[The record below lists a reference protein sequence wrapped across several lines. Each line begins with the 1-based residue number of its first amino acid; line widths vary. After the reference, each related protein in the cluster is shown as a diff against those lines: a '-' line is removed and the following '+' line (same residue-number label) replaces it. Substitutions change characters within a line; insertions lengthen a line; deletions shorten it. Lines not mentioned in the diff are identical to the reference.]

1 MKVSVRSS
9 SGAHRFMPDEAG
21 EKKTRL
27 LRWRPLIST
36 ELLIFLVSLFFAL
49 FSNTL
54 FWQSA
59 LVDQAQ
65 PWKTGASLLMAL
77 LGAHCLLMGLIVW
90 RWNAKLLIMV
100 LLIVSALAADY
111 MTRFHVYLD
120 TSIIRSVLTTEPKE
134 SAELITPA
142 LIMPLLLFAVLPMLL
157 VWRVRLKQRTL
168 GKGLLCRGG
177 FLLFSLVLG
186 VGGVLLSFQELSAL
200 MRNHKELRYLATP
213 GNYLVGLSRIAW
225 AEQSTKAQARILVGT
240 DARLAERPAGS
251 KPRLLVI
258 VAGEAAR
265 AQNWGLNGYERQTTP
280 GLAARQD
287 IINFP
292 DMHSCGTNT
301 EVSLP
306 CMFSPFG
313 RREGYDE
320 RKIREHTALLHVL
333 AQAGIS
339 SLWRDN
345 QTGCKGVCEG
355 LPTQRLDSADDPRWC
370 RDGRCYDEILLQ
382 NLEAEVRAVPG
393 DRVIVL
399 HQLGNHGP
407 SYHDRYPE
415 TMRRFTPTCDQ
426 SDLGKCSREEIVN
439 AYDNALLYTD
449 HLLSR
454 TIDILSNMTD
464 YETAMIYASDHG
476 ESLGEK
482 GLYLHGIPYAIAP
495 KEQTSIPMVMWF
507 SPSFAS
513 SRGLDLSCVRERAAA
528 YTDHDNLFASV
539 LGLLQVQ
546 TSVYDREL
554 DLFANCAPAV
564 QASP

>member
-1 MKVSVRSS
+1 
-9 SGAHRFMPDEAG
+9 MPDEAG